1 MREPDPDGASGGG
14 SYYYAQRFAGG
25 MGRAYIGYSEA
36 MQLMGARAADMRFR
50 RFSMT
55 GDHDIP
61 VFYVDAAA
69 VNAHIPDEKRALA
82 LVLLNLITGP
92 ELMIEVSENG
102 GAPRYLFAAR
112 ESVYDALAPE
122 YPIYG
127 ALKDIAMDP
136 EARVFRIKPDGVAYV
151 KQAKQSASLLPV
163 LRK

>member
-1 MREPDPDGASGGG
+1 MRLYVIDPEPPVTVEFGGEP
-14 SYYYAQRFAGG
+14 RH
-25 MGRAYIGYSEA
+25 RAERPVLYEG
-36 MQLMGARAADMRFR
+36 RAADDERVIAGKGADC
-50 RFSMT
+50 S
-55 GDHDIP
+55 P
-61 VFYVDAAA
+61 VAPNVAA

-82 LVLLNLITGP
+82 LELLNLITGP

-136 EARVFRIKPDGVAYV
+136 EARVFRIKPDGVAYI

-163 LRK
+163 LGK